1 MTNIPPTRRRLLG
14 VAALV
19 IACSLTVPAQ
29 DVSEAVKRWEDF
41 DFAKNTIVASQ
52 INALPL
58 EDLQLLRGIVFGKHG
73 RIFKDLAIKAY
84 LKDRP
89 WYQPNPEFKNSML
102 NEIEVRNLDIIRDGE
117 ASKHD
122 FLQPGDMRYWRSRV
136 LPRRKLG
143 GHTSAE
149 WLVLRSEVE
158 AIHGRR
164 FDDQP
169 WLQQYFDER
178 YWYKPSPN
186 YDSKLLTELER
197 KNLQTIATAQSKQRR
212 LAISPGDMELF
223 ENKLITE
230 HMLKG
235 LSLHELR
242 LLRNEIYAR
251 HGRAFRA
258 VWLQQYFW
266 SQPWYEQ
273 KEDFQ
278 DEQVSG
284 TDKLNVETIVRYENR
299 MHDELGKKPLT
310 RSILAGLFVEDV
322 EKMRQEI
329 YARRGKVFK
338 EPWLQSYFASFDWY
352 KPNPDFNESMLT
364 AVEKQNLATLVAYAK
379 RAASVLDAVEG

>member
-1 MTNIPPTRRRLLG
+1 MTNIPPTMRRLLG

-89 WYQPNPEFKNSML
+89 WYQPNPEFKNSVL

-379 RAASVLDAVEG
+379 RAASVLDAIEG

>member
-1 MTNIPPTRRRLLG
+1 MTKIPPTVRRL
-14 VAALV
+14 VRVSALV
-19 IACSLTVPAQ
+19 ISFSIAALAQ
-29 DVSEAVKRWEDF
+29 DVSEAVKRWEEF
-41 DFAKNTIVASQ
+41 DFAKDRIVVSQ
-52 INALPL
+52 IAGLPL
-58 EDLQLLRGIVFGKHG
+58 EDLQLLRGIVFGRHG
-73 RIFKDLAIKAY
+73 RIFKDPAIKTY

-89 WYQPNPEFKNSML
+89 WYHPNPDFKNSML
-102 NEIEVRNLDIIRDGE
+102 NATEVRNLDVIRDAE
-117 ASKHD
+117 AGKHE
-122 FLQPGDMRYWRSRV
+122 FLQPGDMRYWRSRA

-143 GHTSAE
+143 QHTSAE

-158 AIHGRR
+158 AIHGKR

-169 WLQQYFDER
+169 WLQQYFTER
-178 YWYKPSPN
+178 YWYKPSDR

-197 KNLQTIATAQSKQRR
+197 KNLQVIATAQSRQRK

-223 ENKLITE
+223 ENKLISE
-230 HMLKG
+230 SMLKG

-258 VWLQQYFW
+258 AWLQQYFW

-284 TDKLNVETIVRYENR
+284 SDKLNVETIVRYENR

-310 RSILAGLFVEDV
+310 RAMLAGLFVEDV

-338 EPWLQSYFASFDWY
+338 EPWLQTYFASFDWY
-352 KPNPDFNESMLT
+352 KPNPDFNESILT
-364 AVEKQNLATLVAYAK
+364 AVERQNLASLVAYSKKAE
-379 RAASVLDAVEG
+379 SVLDAVEG

>member
-1 MTNIPPTRRRLLG
+1 MTNIPPTMRRLLG

-102 NEIEVRNLDIIRDGE
+102 NEIEVRNLDIIRDAE

>member
-1 MTNIPPTRRRLLG
+1 MTKIPPSMRRLLG
-14 VAALV
+14 VAALL
-19 IACSLTVPAQ
+19 ITCSLTVTAQ
-29 DVSEAVKRWEDF
+29 DASDAVKRWEDF

-52 INALPL
+52 IAGLPL
-58 EDLQLLRGIVFGKHG
+58 EDLQLLRGLVFGRHG
-73 RIFKDLAIKAY
+73 RIFKDVAIKSY
-84 LKDRP
+84 LKERP
-89 WYQPNPEFKNSML
+89 WYQPNPDFKNSRL
-102 NEIEVRNLDIIRDGE
+102 NEIEVRNLDLIRDAE
-117 ASKHD
+117 AGKHE
-122 FLQPGDMRYWRSRV
+122 FLQPGDMRYWRSRT

-143 GHTSAE
+143 QHTSAE

-178 YWYKPSPN
+178 YWYKPSDRYN
-186 YDSKLLTELER
+186 SQTLTALER
-197 KNLQTIATAQSKQRR
+197 KNLQMIASAESKQRR

-223 ENKLITE
+223 ENKMITE
-230 HMLKG
+230 RMLKG

-258 VWLQQYFW
+258 PWLQQYFW

-299 MHDELGKKPLT
+299 LHDELGKKPLT
-310 RSILAGLFVEDV
+310 RSMLAGLFVEDV

-338 EPWLQSYFASFDWY
+338 EPWLQNYFSSFEWY
-352 KPNPDFNESMLT
+352 KPNPEFNESILT
-364 AVEKQNLATLVAYAK
+364 AVEKQNLASLVAYAK
-379 RAASVLDAVEG
+379 KATSVLDAVEG

>member
-1 MTNIPPTRRRLLG
+1 MTKIPPSMRRLLG
-14 VAALV
+14 VAALL
-19 IACSLTVPAQ
+19 ITCSLTIPAQ

-52 INALPL
+52 IARLPL
-58 EDLQLLRGIVFGKHG
+58 EDLQLLRGIIFGRHG
-73 RIFKDLAIKAY
+73 RVFKDLAIKSY
-84 LKDRP
+84 LKERP
-89 WYQPNPEFKNSML
+89 WYQPNPDFKNSML
-102 NEIEVRNLDIIRDGE
+102 NAIEVRNLDLIRDAE
-117 ASKHD
+117 AGKHE
-122 FLQPGDMRYWRSRV
+122 FLQPGDMRYWRSRT

-143 GHTSAE
+143 QHTSAE

-158 AIHGRR
+158 AIHGKR

-169 WLQQYFDER
+169 WLQQYFAER
-178 YWYKPSPN
+178 YWYKPSDR
-186 YDSKLLTELER
+186 YDSQKLTALER
-197 KNLQTIATAQSKQRR
+197 KNLQTIATAESRQRR

-230 HMLKG
+230 PMLKG

-251 HGRAFRA
+251 HGRGFRA
-258 VWLQQYFW
+258 PWLQQYFW

-299 MHDELGKKPLT
+299 LHDELGKKPLT
-310 RSILAGLFVEDV
+310 RSMLAGLFVEDV

-338 EPWLQSYFASFDWY
+338 EPWLQSYFSSFEWY
-352 KPNPDFNESMLT
+352 KPNPEFNESTLT
-364 AVEKQNLATLVAYAK
+364 AVEKQNLASLVAYAK
-379 RAASVLDAVEG
+379 KATSVLDAVEG

>member
-1 MTNIPPTRRRLLG
+1 MTKIPRFVRRPLSAGALLICCCL
-14 VAALV
+14 AAL
-19 IACSLTVPAQ
+19 AQ
-29 DVSEAVKRWEDF
+29 DVSEAVKRWEEF
-41 DFAKNTIVASQ
+41 DFAKDKIVVSQ
-52 INALPL
+52 ISGLPL
-58 EDLQLLRGIVFGKHG
+58 EDLQLLRGIVFGRHG
-73 RIFKDLAIKAY
+73 RIFKDPAIKAY

-89 WYQPNPEFKNSML
+89 WYSPNPDFKNSML
-102 NEIEVRNLDIIRDGE
+102 NATEVRNLDVIRDAE
-117 ASKHD
+117 ASKHE
-122 FLQPGDMRYWRSRV
+122 FLQPGDMRYWRSRA

-143 GHTSAE
+143 QHTAAE

-158 AIHGRR
+158 AIHGKR

-178 YWYKPSPN
+178 YWYKPSDR

-197 KNLQTIATAQSKQRR
+197 KNLQVIATAQSKQRK

-223 ENKLITE
+223 ENKLISE
-230 HMLKG
+230 SMLKG

-251 HGRAFRA
+251 HGRSFRA
-258 VWLQQYFW
+258 PWLQQYFW
-266 SQPWYEQ
+266 MQPWYEQ

-284 TDKLNVETIVRYENR
+284 SDKLNVETIVRYENR

-310 RSILAGLFVEDV
+310 RAMLAGLFVEDV

-329 YARRGKVFK
+329 YARRGKIFK
-338 EPWLQSYFASFDWY
+338 EPWLQNYFASFDWY

-364 AVEKQNLATLVAYAK
+364 AVERQNLASLAAYSKKAE
-379 RAASVLDAVEG
+379 SVLDAVEG

>member
-1 MTNIPPTRRRLLG
+1 MTNIPPTMRRLLG

-143 GHTSAE
+143 EHTSAE